1 MEYLFEGKAKRN
13 TFILMGVGILLF
25 IIGALAAS
33 MGHHEGDGGHG
44 GGVGQRL
51 WVSIFVSGFFFFG
64 VSLAALFFLAVQYA
78 AEAGWAVVFK
88 RIMEGVM
95 AYLPVGA
102 LTLVIV
108 FLVGSLGG
116 HHIYHW
122 MDMNL
127 YDVDHHDYDQLIAH
141 KQPYLNQIFWWIR
154 TIAYLAIYI
163 LFMRAFRKRSM
174 EEDELGTENE
184 KGIFIKNQTLAA
196 IFLVLF
202 GYTSTTFS
210 WDWIMSIDTHWFSTI
225 FGWYIFSGMWIS
237 GMVMITLITIYLK
250 SKGHMEFVNDSHMH
264 DIGKWVFGVSFLWTY
279 LFFCQFMLY
288 WYSNIPEEITYF
300 KARIDDYTW
309 IFWGTM
315 VVNFIFPMLL
325 LMSKDAKRNAGFMVF
340 VGCIIFFGH
349 WMDVFMI
356 VSPGA
361 LGPDGTI
368 GLVEIGSFIA
378 FLGLFLF
385 VVLGAIAKRPLLVKN
400 HPYLEESLH
409 HHIN

>member
-1 MEYLFEGKAKRN
+1 MDYTFEGQAKKN
-13 TFILMGVGILLF
+13 TFILMGVGVLLLILGSVF
-25 IIGALAAS
+25 FM
-33 MGHHEGDGGHG
+33 MGDHAHDDHHGI
-44 GGVGQRL
+44 GQRI

-78 AEAGWAVVFK
+78 AEAGWGVVFK
-88 RIMEGVM
+88 RVMEGV
-95 AYLPVGA
+95 ASYLPIGSI
-102 LTLVIV
+102 TLLVV
-108 FLVGSLGG
+108 FAAGSLHL

-122 MDMNL
+122 MDPEL
-127 YDVDHHDYDQLIAH
+127 YDVNSEHYDALIAH
-141 KQPYLNQIFWWIR
+141 KKPYLNQIFWWLR
-154 TIAYLAIYI
+154 TLAYLAAYF
-163 LFMRAFRKRSM
+163 LFFRWFMKSSLN
-174 EEDELGTENE
+174 EDSPLENE
-184 KGIFIKNQTLAA
+184 KRFFTKNQTMAA
-196 IFLVLF
+196 IFLVIF

-237 GMVMITLITIYLK
+237 GMVMITLLTIYLK
-250 SKGHMEFVNDSHMH
+250 SKGLMDFVNDSHMH

-315 VVNFIFPMLL
+315 VINFIFPMLL

-340 VGCIIFFGH
+340 TGCIIFFGH
-349 WMDVFMI
+349 WLDVFMI

-361 LGPDGTI
+361 MGPNGTV
-368 GLVEIGSFIA
+368 GLIEIGSFIA

-385 VVLGAIAKRPLLVKN
+385 VVLGALTKRPLLVKH
-400 HPYLEESLH
+400 HPFVQESLH

>member
-1 MEYLFEGKAKRN
+1 MDYIFEGKAKRN
-13 TFILMGVGILLF
+13 TFLLIGGGVLLF
-25 IIGALAAS
+25 MLGVAIMM
-33 MGHHEGDGGHG
+33 MGHHEGESHL
-44 GGVGQRL
+44 GQRIWTSL
-51 WVSIFVSGFFFFG
+51 LISGFFFFG
-64 VSLAALFFLAVQYA
+64 IALASLFFLSVQYA

-88 RIMEGVM
+88 RVMEGIM
-95 AYLPVGA
+95 AYLPIGA
-102 LTLVIV
+102 LTLIIV
-108 FLVGSLGG
+108 FVAGSMHW

-122 MDMNL
+122 MAPEL
-127 YDVDHHDYDQLIAH
+127 YDVNSEHYDQIIAH

-154 TIAYLAIYI
+154 TLAYLGVYI
-163 LFMRAFRKRSM
+163 AFMRVFRKRSL
-174 EEDELGTENE
+174 EEDEMVNPDE
-184 KGIFIKNQTLAA
+184 KSVFLKNQTLAA
-196 IFLVLF
+196 IFLVIF

-225 FGWYIFSGMWIS
+225 FGWYIFSGMWI
-237 GMVMITLITIYLK
+237 GAMVMMTLLTIYLK
-250 SKGHMEFVNDSHMH
+250 SKGLMEFVNDSHMH

-309 IFWGTM
+309 VFWGTM
-315 VVNFIFPMLL
+315 VINFIFPMLL

-349 WMDVFMI
+349 WLDVFMI
-356 VSPGA
+356 VTPGA
-361 LGPDGTI
+361 MHREGAVGFI
-368 GLVEIGSFIA
+368 EIGTFLA
-378 FLGLFLF
+378 FLGLFLN
-385 VVLGAIAKRPLLVKN
+385 VVLTAISKRPLLVKN